1 MFKSRQKNT
10 TWLQKWFIL
19 GLILLNS
26 AMLISCE
33 NKATI
38 DAFQM
43 NKKLGKAVN
52 ILGYDGA
59 FWKNLESGR
68 FQKKHFKIIKE
79 GGFETVRVNLHPY
92 SFMDSSY
99 ILKDSWLKNL
109 DWIVENALAADLN
122 VILDL
127 HEYNAM
133 ADDHVGKKELFLS
146 VWRQLAPRY
155 KSAPENVLFELL
167 NEPNRLLTI
176 DLWNQYLLEALVTV
190 RETNPNRF
198 VIIGPGNWNGY
209 ESLPTLKLPEND
221 NRIIATFHFYHP
233 MEFTHQG
240 APWSSQ
246 TKDITGIKWEGALAD
261 QKFIEDK
268 FIEVSNWSKNNKRP
282 LFLGEFGAYDKGDI
296 DSRVHYT
303 SFVARTAEK
312 YGFSWAYWQFDSD
325 FIVYDIENDQWNEP
339 IHKALIG
346 N

>member
-1 MFKSRQKNT
+1 MFKLRKINSLSLHK
-10 TWLQKWFIL
+10 
-19 GLILLNS
+19 LILIGII
-26 AMLISCE
+26 LINAGLLVSC
-33 NKATI
+33 NNNVK
-38 DAFQM
+38 DAFEM
-43 NKKLGKAVN
+43 NKKLGKGVN

-59 FWKNLESGR
+59 FWKNRESGR
-68 FQKKHFKIIKE
+68 FQKKLFSVIKD

-92 SFMDSSY
+92 SFMDSTY
-99 ILKDSWLKNL
+99 ALKDSWLENL

-133 ADDHVGKKELFLS
+133 ADDPIGKKELFLS

-176 DLWNQYLLEALVTV
+176 DLWNQYLVEALSIV

-221 NRIIATFHFYHP
+221 NKIIATFHFYHP

-240 APWSSQ
+240 APWSSE
-246 TKDITGIKWEGALAD
+246 TKDITGIKWEGSVLD
-261 QKFIEDK
+261 QKLIEDNRFK
-268 FIEVSNWSKNNKRP
+268 STIYFVCSKNSRKIW
-282 LFLGEFGAYDKGDI
+282 FQLGVLAV
-296 DSRVHYT
+296 R
-303 SFVARTAEK
+303 
-312 YGFSWAYWQFDSD
+312 
-325 FIVYDIENDQWNEP
+325 
-339 IHKALIG
+339 
-346 N
+346 